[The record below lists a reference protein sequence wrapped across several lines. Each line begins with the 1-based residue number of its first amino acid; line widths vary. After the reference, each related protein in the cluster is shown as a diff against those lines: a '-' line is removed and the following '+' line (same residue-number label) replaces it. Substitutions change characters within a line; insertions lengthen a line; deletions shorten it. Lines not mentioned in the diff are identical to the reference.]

1 MDWRCISGWPTA
13 SSWTETPA
21 YADLK
26 EMMNPEIPLGATPK
40 HCFKGTLLTG
50 LQHRA
55 TTLGDTISKYQR
67 HSHCYHL
74 LLCWVPTLYIETASS
89 FLTTA
94 FKHLPLN
101 VLQPPLWFTSEEIW
115 NKQYIHLFYVLANC
129 FLNSQSSSN
138 HTWWFMSFY
147 TCPHEFFYEIIKL
160 NSFKLRIK

>member
-1 MDWRCISGWPTA
+1 MWALQLIRGRSRVLLWTSSQLVLWIEGALVAGSQQALGVKPQLMLTERKWWILRSLWEPHQSTA
-13 SSWTETPA
+13 SKAHSSLRYNT
-21 YADLK
+21 
-26 EMMNPEIPLGATPK
+26 N
-40 HCFKGTLLTG
+40 
-50 LQHRA
+50 
-55 TTLGDTISKYQR
+55 GDTISKYQR

-129 FLNSQSSSN
+129 FLNS
-138 HTWWFMSFY
+138 
-147 TCPHEFFYEIIKL
+147 
-160 NSFKLRIK
+160 